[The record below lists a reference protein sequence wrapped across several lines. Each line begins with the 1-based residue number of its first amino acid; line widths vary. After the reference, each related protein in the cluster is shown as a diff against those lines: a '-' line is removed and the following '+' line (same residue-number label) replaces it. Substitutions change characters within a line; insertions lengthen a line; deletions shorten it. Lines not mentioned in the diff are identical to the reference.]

1 MHAKEGHERL
11 TLLLTARIKSAKQ
24 EHVSFMKPEIFFFF
38 FSDGNTM
45 DLSET

>member
-24 EHVSFMKPEIFFFF
+24 EHVSFMKPVIFF

-45 DLSET
+45 DLPET